1 MRPPLNLPTV
11 IPDGCP
17 AKAGR
22 RSGTHNPGLSPD
34 SACLPERSA
43 RMGPGAAAC
52 LRRLSGRDD
61 NRTARSGYRKL
72 IPARSTARKIV
83 SGFRDGR
90 HELSPLCPGACGAR
104 PRLVGDSIR
113 LRRGHLRGH
122 RQKARPAR
130 ACRFR
135 DGPARDPGKSPR
147 AGCLGHHHQ
156 HFKSDTMSAVHP
168 APLSYLQGASPWRVL
183 CCFLP
188 ISWGGGSPPGG
199 ETEGRRVS
207 GVMLMPSST
216 ASPALTRRP
225 LRPLLRQGYGGPT
238 SPHGGEERERGAFPG
253 LVPGPAGVSGGGS
266 SGPRHKAGGSEVC
279 VGEKEAA
286 RETLPPAPGPGET
299 GPEKRPTRQLRLA
312 AGRSG

>member
-61 NRTARSGYRKL
+61 NRTARSGYWKF
-72 IPARSTARKIV
+72 IPVRSSAPILAD
-83 SGFRDGR
+83 GFRDGR

-122 RQKARPAR
+122 RQKARPER

-156 HFKSDTMSAVHP
+156 TFKSDTMSAVHP
-168 APLSYLQGASPWRVL
+168 APLSYLQGSARGGFCAVQVSSPFHGEVDRRKAARRRGAASAAKCLRHAPL
-183 CCFLP
+183 
-188 ISWGGGSPPGG
+188 PPG
-199 ETEGRRVS
+199 
-207 GVMLMPSST
+207 
-216 ASPALTRRP
+216 AHA
-225 LRPLLRQGYGGPT
+225 
-238 SPHGGEERERGAFPG
+238 
-253 LVPGPAGVSGGGS
+253 
-266 SGPRHKAGGSEVC
+266 
-279 VGEKEAA
+279 
-286 RETLPPAPGPGET
+286 PAPS
-299 GPEKRPTRQLRLA
+299 TR
-312 AGRSG
+312 G